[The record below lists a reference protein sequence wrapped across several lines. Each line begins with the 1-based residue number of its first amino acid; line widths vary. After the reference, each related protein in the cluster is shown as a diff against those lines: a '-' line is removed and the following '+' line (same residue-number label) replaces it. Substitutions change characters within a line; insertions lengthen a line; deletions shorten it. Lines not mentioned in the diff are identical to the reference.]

1 MSRLEDID
9 AEEIR
14 AKLELYE
21 SYRPIRRLLAA
32 AIYKE
37 GPSVPQIASWFG
49 VREATV
55 YNWFDRLESEP
66 LDRAAEDRSR
76 SGRPARLSSTE
87 WDRFVAAVS
96 MPPPAAGYHRGTWTP
111 AIADRFLKNEFDVDY
126 SRRHVRRLLEA
137 AQNEKD

>member
-1 MSRLEDID
+1 MSRLEDVD
-9 AEEIR
+9 AEAIR

-37 GPSVPQIASWFG
+37 GPSVPQIATWFG

-55 YNWFDRLESEP
+55 YDWFDRLEAEP

-76 SGRPARLSSTE
+76 SGRPPKLSSTQ

-96 MPPPAAGYHRGTWTP
+96 VPPLEAGYHREAWTP
-111 AIADRFLKNEFDVDY
+111 PIADHFLENEFDVDY
-126 SRRHVRRLLEA
+126 SRRHVRRLLNA
-137 AQNEKD
+137 ARNEQD

>member
-1 MSRLEDID
+1 MGRLEDVD

-49 VREATV
+49 VRDATV

-66 LDRAAEDRSR
+66 LNRAAEDRSR
-76 SGRPARLSSTE
+76 SGRPAKLSSTE

-96 MPPPAAGYHRGTWTP
+96 VPPLEAGYHRGAWSP
-111 AIADRFLKNEFDVDY
+111 PIADRFLENEFGVNY
-126 SRRHVRRLLEA
+126 SRRHVRRLLNA
-137 AQNEKD
+137 ARNEQD